1 MKTGTKNPR
10 GPGETAGRSAKRPTM
25 RTSVLYH
32 RTSWSARGVDMIPK
46 ELEERWELVR
56 NRAELLFLADNG
68 GGCPDALAGPDM
80 TPAARRVA
88 LRRMGF
94 RVREE
99 YDMPRDILQ
108 PDSPE
113 NREPWV
119 RLTNGVAVNL
129 ACGFVSR
136 TKGG

>member
-1 MKTGTKNPR
+1 MYYITGQ
-10 GPGETAGRSAKRPTM
+10 AG
-25 RTSVLYH
+25 VQG
-32 RTSWSARGVDMIPK
+32 GVDVIPK

-56 NRAELLFLADNG
+56 NRAELLFLADNKG
-68 GGCPDALAGPDM
+68 GYPDALARPDM

-119 RLTNGVAVNL
+119 RLTNDVAVNL

-136 TKGG
+136 TRGG

>member
-1 MKTGTKNPR
+1 MYYITGQ
-10 GPGETAGRSAKRPTM
+10 AG
-25 RTSVLYH
+25 VQG
-32 RTSWSARGVDMIPK
+32 GVDMIPK

-56 NRAELLFLADNG
+56 NRAELLFLADNKG
-68 GGCPDALAGPDM
+68 GYPDALARPDHD
-80 TPAARRVA
+80 ARPLARVA

-113 NREPWV
+113 NRDPWV
-119 RLTNGVAVNL
+119 RLTNDVAVNL

-136 TKGG
+136 TRGG